1 MCFFVTVSVGSATF
15 CLGLW
20 FCNPLDCVAVAVDVL
35 CSRHNVNILV
45 LISIQNLSTG
55 PELSCPSWFCAFVQF
70 SFNAVGPPRVDFSY
84 NIFLTLSAGFWSSH
98 AFGRP
103 PSDLAFSICPS
114 HHFSASLCL
123 FLSPWLFWVY
133 FHLVVAAD
141 EGFVGTQAGL
151 NIGEAI
157 HISNLIFYFCCDIGV
172 GDDQSS
178 WLLLLLLRDGICLLQ
193 QISAKL

>member
-84 NIFLTLSAGFWSSH
+84 NIFLTLSAGFWSSLLLVVPLLTWPFLFAH
-98 AFGRP
+98 LTIPRPLSAF
-103 PSDLAFSICPS
+103 
-114 HHFSASLCL
+114 
-123 FLSPWLFWVY
+123 FLSPWLFW
-133 FHLVVAAD
+133 FTFLCKILH
-141 EGFVGTQAGL
+141 
-151 NIGEAI
+151 
-157 HISNLIFYFCCDIGV
+157 
-172 GDDQSS
+172 
-178 WLLLLLLRDGICLLQ
+178 
-193 QISAKL
+193 